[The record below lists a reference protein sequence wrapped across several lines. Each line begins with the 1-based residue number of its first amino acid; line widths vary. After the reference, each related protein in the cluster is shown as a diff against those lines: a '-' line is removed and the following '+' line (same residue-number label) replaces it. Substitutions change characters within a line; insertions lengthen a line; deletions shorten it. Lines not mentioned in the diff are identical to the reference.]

1 MLQQVC
7 VRALRIGR
15 RIAVLYAAYGQLLNR
30 SMRDGVCP
38 SMRLVAT
45 GRINGYRLVFK
56 THEDIEPDDC
66 SSVPVLVFEVDDDD
80 VRRLDR
86 LYKRGEYYDVALV
99 NVSVAASI
107 NGYIN
112 NVSAFTYIMLPKYE
126 SYQKPDNWY
135 LDIIRSGYEE
145 SGFDIGLLN

>member
-1 MLQQVC
+1 M
-7 VRALRIGR
+7 
-15 RIAVLYAAYGQLLNR
+15 LYAAYGQLLNK
-30 SMRDGVCP
+30 SMRESVCP
-38 SMRLVAT
+38 IMRLVAT

-56 THEDIEPDDC
+56 IHEDIEPDDC
-66 SSVPVLVFEVDDDD
+66 SSVSVLVFEVDDDD
-80 VRRLDR
+80 VKSLDK

-112 NVSAFTYIMLPKYE
+112 DVSAFTYIMLPKYE
-126 SYQKPDNWY
+126 SYQRPDDWY

-145 SGFDIGLLN
+145 SGFDVGLLD

>member
-1 MLQQVC
+1 M
-7 VRALRIGR
+7 
-15 RIAVLYAAYGQLLNR
+15 LYAAYGQLLNG

-56 THEDIEPDDC
+56 IHEDIEPDDC

-80 VRRLDR
+80 VKSLDK

-99 NVSVAASI
+99 NVSVSASI
-107 NGYIN
+107 NGYVSDI
-112 NVSAFTYIMLPKYE
+112 SAFTYIMLPKYE
-126 SYQKPDNWY
+126 SYQRPDNWY
-135 LDIIRSGYEE
+135 LDSIRRGYTEN
-145 SGFDIGLLN
+145 GFDVDVLGMALAACS

>member
-1 MLQQVC
+1 M
-7 VRALRIGR
+7 
-15 RIAVLYAAYGQLLNR
+15 LYAAYGQLLNK
-30 SMRDGVCP
+30 SMRESVCP

-80 VRRLDR
+80 VKSLDK

-99 NVSVAASI
+99 NVSVSASI
-107 NGYIN
+107 NGYVSD
-112 NVSAFTYIMLPKYE
+112 VSAFTYIMLPKYE

-135 LDIIRSGYEE
+135 LDSIIRGYTEN
-145 SGFDIGLLN
+145 GFDIDVLGMALATCS

>member
-1 MLQQVC
+1 M
-7 VRALRIGR
+7 
-15 RIAVLYAAYGQLLNR
+15 LYAAYGQLLNG

-56 THEDIEPDDC
+56 IHEDIEPDDC

-80 VRRLDR
+80 VKSLDK

-99 NVSVAASI
+99 NVSVSASI
-107 NGYIN
+107 NGYVSD
-112 NVSAFTYIMLPKYE
+112 VSAFTYIMLPKYE

-135 LDIIRSGYEE
+135 LDSIRRGYTEN
-145 SGFDIGLLN
+145 GFDVDVLGMALAACS

>member
-1 MLQQVC
+1 MIC
-7 VRALRIGR
+7 DWKTIM
-15 RIAVLYAAYGQLLNR
+15 LYAAYGQLLNR
-30 SMRDGVCP
+30 SMRDSVCP
-38 SMRLVAT
+38 SMRLAAT

-112 NVSAFTYIMLPKYE
+112 DVSAFTYIMLPKYK
-126 SYQKPDNWY
+126 SYQRPDDWY

-145 SGFDIGLLN
+145 SGFDIGLLD

>member
-1 MLQQVC
+1 M
-7 VRALRIGR
+7 
-15 RIAVLYAAYGQLLNR
+15 LYAAYGQLLNK
-30 SMRDGVCP
+30 SMRENVCP

-56 THEDIEPDDC
+56 IHEDIEPDDC

-80 VRRLDR
+80 VKSLDK

-112 NVSAFTYIMLPKYE
+112 DVSAFTYVMLQKHK
-126 SYQKPDNWY
+126 SYQRPDDWY
-135 LDIIRSGYEE
+135 LDIIRSGYKEN
-145 SGFDIGLLN
+145 GFDIGLLD

>member
-1 MLQQVC
+1 M
-7 VRALRIGR
+7 
-15 RIAVLYAAYGQLLNR
+15 LYAAYGQLLNK
-30 SMRDGVCP
+30 SMRESVCP

-56 THEDIEPDDC
+56 IHEDIEPDDC

-80 VRRLDR
+80 VRSLDR

-99 NVSVAASI
+99 NVSVAAYI

-126 SYQKPDNWY
+126 SHHRPDDWY
-135 LDIIRSGYEE
+135 LDIIRGGYEE
-145 SGFDIGLLN
+145 SGFDVGLLD

>member
-1 MLQQVC
+1 M
-7 VRALRIGR
+7 
-15 RIAVLYAAYGQLLNR
+15 LYAAYGQLLNK
-30 SMRDGVCP
+30 SMRESVCP
-38 SMRLVAT
+38 SMRVVAT
-45 GRINGYRLVFK
+45 GKINGYRLVFK
-56 THEDIEPDDC
+56 IHEDIEPDDC

-126 SYQKPDNWY
+126 SYQKPDDWY

-145 SGFDIGLLN
+145 SGFDIGLLD

>member
-1 MLQQVC
+1 M
-7 VRALRIGR
+7 
-15 RIAVLYAAYGQLLNR
+15 LYAAYGQLLNKTIR
-30 SMRDGVCP
+30 ESVCP
-38 SMRLVAT
+38 SMRVVAT

-56 THEDIEPDDC
+56 IHEDIEPDDC
-66 SSVPVLVFEVDDDD
+66 SSVPVLVFEADDDD

-112 NVSAFTYIMLPKYE
+112 DVSAFTYIMLPKYK
-126 SYQKPDNWY
+126 SYQRPDDWY

-145 SGFDIGLLN
+145 SGFDIGLLD

>member
-1 MLQQVC
+1 M
-7 VRALRIGR
+7 
-15 RIAVLYAAYGQLLNR
+15 LYAAYGQLLNKT
-30 SMRDGVCP
+30 MRESVCP
-38 SMRLVAT
+38 SMRVVAT

-56 THEDIEPDDC
+56 IHEDIEPDDC
-66 SSVPVLVFEVDDDD
+66 SSVPVLVFEADDDD

-145 SGFDIGLLN
+145 SGFDIDLLN

>member
-1 MLQQVC
+1 
-7 VRALRIGR
+7 
-15 RIAVLYAAYGQLLNR
+15 
-30 SMRDGVCP
+30 MRESVCP
-38 SMRLVAT
+38 NMRLVAT
-45 GRINGYRLVFK
+45 GRINGYLLVFK
-56 THEDIEPDDC
+56 IHEDIEPDDC
-66 SSVPVLVFEVDDDD
+66 PSVPVLVFEVDDDD
-80 VRRLDR
+80 VRSLDR

-126 SYQKPDNWY
+126 SYQKPDDWY

-145 SGFDIGLLN
+145 SGFDIGLLD

>member
-1 MLQQVC
+1 M
-7 VRALRIGR
+7 
-15 RIAVLYAAYGQLLNR
+15 LYAAYGQLLNR

-56 THEDIEPDDC
+56 IHEDIEPDDS

-80 VRRLDR
+80 VKSLDKM
-86 LYKRGEYYDVALV
+86 YKRGEYYDVALV
-99 NVSVAASI
+99 NVFVAASI
-107 NGYIN
+107 NGYVSD
-112 NVSAFTYIMLPKYE
+112 VSAFTYIMLPKYE

-135 LDIIRSGYEE
+135 LDSIRRGYIEN
-145 SGFDIGLLN
+145 GFDVDVLGMALAACS

>member
-1 MLQQVC
+1 M
-7 VRALRIGR
+7 
-15 RIAVLYAAYGQLLNR
+15 LYAAYGQLLNKT
-30 SMRDGVCP
+30 MRESVCP

-86 LYKRGEYYDVALV
+86 LYKRGEYYDIALV

-112 NVSAFTYIMLPKYE
+112 DVSAFTYIMLPKYK
-126 SYQKPDNWY
+126 SHQRPDDWY
-135 LDIIRSGYEE
+135 LDIIRSGYAEN
-145 SGFDIGLLN
+145 GFDVDMLDMALMACSS

>member
-1 MLQQVC
+1 M
-7 VRALRIGR
+7 
-15 RIAVLYAAYGQLLNR
+15 LYAAYGQLLNK
-30 SMRDGVCP
+30 SMRESVCP

-56 THEDIEPDDC
+56 IHEDIEPDDC

-80 VRRLDR
+80 VKSLDR

-107 NGYIN
+107 NGYLN
-112 NVSAFTYIMLPKYE
+112 NVSAFTYVMLQKYK
-126 SYQKPDNWY
+126 SYQRPDDWY

-145 SGFDIGLLN
+145 SGFDVDMLDMALAACS

>member
-1 MLQQVC
+1 M
-7 VRALRIGR
+7 
-15 RIAVLYAAYGQLLNR
+15 LYAAYGQLLNG

-38 SMRLVAT
+38 NMRLVGT

-66 SSVPVLVFEVDDDD
+66 SSVPVMVFEVDDDD
-80 VRRLDR
+80 VKSLDK
-86 LYKRGEYYDVALV
+86 LYKRGGYYDVALV
-99 NVSVAASI
+99 NVSVAASV

-112 NVSAFTYIMLPKYE
+112 NVSAFTYVMLPKYN
-126 SYQKPDNWY
+126 SYQRPDDWY

-145 SGFDIGLLN
+145 NGFDIGPLDAVY

>member
-1 MLQQVC
+1 M
-7 VRALRIGR
+7 
-15 RIAVLYAAYGQLLNR
+15 LYAAYGQLLNK
-30 SMRDGVCP
+30 SMRESVCP

-56 THEDIEPDDC
+56 IHEDIEPDDC

-80 VRRLDR
+80 VKSLDK
-86 LYKRGEYYDVALV
+86 LYKRGEYYDVVLV

-107 NGYIN
+107 DGYIN
-112 NVSAFTYIMLPKYE
+112 NVSAFTYIMLPKYK
-126 SYQKPDNWY
+126 SYQRPDDWY

-145 SGFDIGLLN
+145 SGFDIGLLD

>member
-1 MLQQVC
+1 M
-7 VRALRIGR
+7 
-15 RIAVLYAAYGQLLNR
+15 LYAAYGQLLNR
-30 SMRDGVCP
+30 SMRDGICP

-56 THEDIEPDDC
+56 IHEDIEPDDC

-80 VRRLDR
+80 VKSLDK

-107 NGYIN
+107 NGYVSD
-112 NVSAFTYIMLPKYE
+112 VSAFTYIMLPKYE
-126 SYQKPDNWY
+126 SYQRPDNWY
-135 LDIIRSGYEE
+135 LDSIRRGYTEN
-145 SGFDIGLLN
+145 GFDVDVLGMALAACS

>member
-1 MLQQVC
+1 M
-7 VRALRIGR
+7 
-15 RIAVLYAAYGQLLNR
+15 LYAAYGQLLNR

-56 THEDIEPDDC
+56 THEDIELDDY
-66 SSVPVLVFEVDDDD
+66 SSVPVVVFEVDDDD
-80 VRRLDR
+80 VKSLDK
-86 LYKRGEYYDVALV
+86 LYKRGGYYDVALV
-99 NVSVAASI
+99 DVSVAASI

-145 SGFDIGLLN
+145 SGFDIGLLDAAY

>member
-1 MLQQVC
+1 M
-7 VRALRIGR
+7 
-15 RIAVLYAAYGQLLNR
+15 LYAAYGQLLNKSIR
-30 SMRDGVCP
+30 ENVCP

-56 THEDIEPDDC
+56 IHEDIEPDDC

-80 VRRLDR
+80 VKSLDK

-112 NVSAFTYIMLPKYE
+112 DVSAFTYVMLQKHK
-126 SYQKPDNWY
+126 SYQRPDDWY
-135 LDIIRSGYEE
+135 LDIIRSGYKEN
-145 SGFDIGLLN
+145 GFDIGLLD

>member
-30 SMRDGVCP
+30 SMREIVCP

-45 GRINGYRLVFK
+45 GKINGYRLVFK
-56 THEDIEPDDC
+56 IHEDIEPDEC

-80 VRRLDR
+80 VRSLDR

-107 NGYIN
+107 NGHVSD
-112 NVSAFTYIMLPKYE
+112 VSAFTYIMLPKYE

-135 LDIIRSGYEE
+135 LDSIRRGYIEN
-145 SGFDIGLLN
+145 GFDIGLLD

>member
-1 MLQQVC
+1 
-7 VRALRIGR
+7 
-15 RIAVLYAAYGQLLNR
+15 VLYAAYGQLLNKSIR
-30 SMRDGVCP
+30 ENVCP

-56 THEDIEPDDC
+56 IHEDIEPDDC

-80 VRRLDR
+80 VKSLDK

-112 NVSAFTYIMLPKYE
+112 DVSAFTYVMLQKHK
-126 SYQKPDNWY
+126 SYQRPDDWY
-135 LDIIRSGYEE
+135 LDIIRSGYKEN
-145 SGFDIGLLN
+145 GFDIGLLD